1 MRRSMSQQA
10 ATDQPGGGGGG
21 RGGGSGGMGDES
33 HFRHSGSARE
43 GASRGGALRQTG
55 GVGHLLRNA
64 EDHNLT
70 EEQEERLEKMQVEF
84 ELEKVDLQAA
94 LSRAK
99 ILFRAL
105 ARDHNADEQ
114 EVMKAID
121 KLARAE
127 ANLRKMRYRHLKAAR
142 EVLNEEQRKGLKG
155 FHKQRVREKV
165 RALRL
170 ARQGG
175 GISSG

>member
-1 MRRSMSQQA
+1 MNQQA
-10 ATDQPGGGGGG
+10 DTPQSAGGGG
-21 RGGGSGGMGDES
+21 EQS
-33 HFRHSGSARE
+33 HFRHSGSNRQ
-43 GASRGGALRQTG
+43 GAERGGSLRQTG
-55 GVGHLLRNA
+55 GVGHLLRNS

-70 EEQEERLEKMQVEF
+70 EEQEEKLEKLQVEF

-94 LSRAK
+94 VSKAK

-105 ARDHNADEQ
+105 ARDHNSDEQ

-127 ANLRKMRYRHLKAAR
+127 ANLRKMRYRHLKAAHG
-142 EVLNEEQRKGLKG
+142 VLDDDQRKGLKG

-165 RALRL
+165 KAFRL
-170 ARQGG
+170 AKQGG
-175 GISSG
+175 GNPG

>member
-1 MRRSMSQQA
+1 MRRWMSQQS
-10 ATDQPGGGGGG
+10 ATAQ
-21 RGGGSGGMGDES
+21 SGDEEQS
-33 HFRHSGSARE
+33 HFRQRGSSRQ
-43 GASRGGALRQTG
+43 GAERGGSLRQGG

-70 EEQEERLEKMQVEF
+70 EEQEEQLEKLQVEY

-94 LSRAK
+94 LSKAK

-121 KLARAE
+121 KVARAE
-127 ANLRKMRYRHLKAAR
+127 ANLRKMRYRHLKGAHG
-142 EVLNEEQRKGLKG
+142 VLNDDQRKGLKG
-155 FHKQRVREKV
+155 FHKQRMRDKV
-165 RALRL
+165 KAFRL
-170 ARQGG
+170 AKQGG
-175 GISSG
+175 GTSG